1 MRALFTAL
9 LAVFALM
16 FSSLGLAQ
24 SLTGPTGPGDVVQQ
38 QDTGGSGWGSDK
50 DDKDDKDDDEDE
62 EDDEDKDKE
71 EQYP

>member
-16 FSSLGLAQ
+16 FSSLGFAQ
-24 SLTGPTGPGDVVQQ
+24 SLIGPTGPGDVVQQ

-50 DDKDDKDDDEDE
+50 DDKDEDEDEDE
-62 EDDEDKDKE
+62 EDEEDEEKDD
-71 EQYP
+71 QYH